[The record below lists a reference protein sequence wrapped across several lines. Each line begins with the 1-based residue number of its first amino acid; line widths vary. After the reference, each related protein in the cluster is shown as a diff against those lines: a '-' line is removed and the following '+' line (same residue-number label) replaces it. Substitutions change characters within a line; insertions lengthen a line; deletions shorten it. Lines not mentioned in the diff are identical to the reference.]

1 MKLASAFLMALTL
14 ATVCAFAQT
23 DPPNAS
29 APNNGPATDQ
39 TAPSGS
45 ADQTQNAPAQPS
57 SPDASSPDAKSTTIR
72 GCLEAG
78 SDHNYTVTDKNGIR
92 YTLTAMDA
100 NALSSHV
107 GEEVE
112 ADGEPAAGSDAAAGE
127 GPATDKPAASPSQT
141 FKVNGDLRKV
151 SDKCAK

>member
-1 MKLASAFLMALTL
+1 MKLASAFLMIFIL
-14 ATVCAFAQT
+14 AAVCALAQT

-45 ADQTQNAPAQPS
+45 ADQPQTAPPEQPS
-57 SPDASSPDAKSTTIR
+57 SRDAKNSTIR

-78 SDHNYTVTDKNGIR
+78 TDHNYTVTDKTGIR
-92 YTLTAMDA
+92 YTLTGMDA
-100 NALSSHV
+100 NSLSSHV

-112 ADGEPAAGSDAAAGE
+112 ADGEPTPGGDAGS
-127 GPATDKPAASPSQT
+127 GPGPSTEKPAGSPSQT
-141 FKVNGDLRKV
+141 FKVNDVRKI
-151 SDKCAK
+151 SDKCAM